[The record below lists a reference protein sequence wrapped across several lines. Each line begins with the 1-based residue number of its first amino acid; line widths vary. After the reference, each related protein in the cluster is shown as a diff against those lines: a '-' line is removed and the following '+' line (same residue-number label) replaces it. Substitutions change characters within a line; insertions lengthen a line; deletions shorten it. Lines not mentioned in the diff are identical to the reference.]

1 MSRFT
6 KKDKNGNYLVESSD
20 MGDYAAYYDSKHSL
34 SSLSGEMV
42 DTLAHYEN
50 LAEQKRL
57 VELPCAVGDMV
68 YEIMRVDDGFRV
80 NPRIMKT
87 LANIVSLMESGR
99 WGKTIFTDKIMA
111 DKVCKKM
118 EQGSKDVYS
127 AANIAKYIINKCT
140 LDGHPIGQITL
151 QNLLY
156 LCQRQHL
163 QDDGEPLFYE
173 DFYAYG
179 IGPSIPSVYF
189 TYSGY
194 GAAMIASTY
203 PESEMLLSEETMEC
217 IDTVVEKY
225 RDCKPWEFEPLVR
238 RSGGAW
244 DKAMDAIHD
253 MRSKTLRQVIPID
266 DIMSDY
272 PMQKNFDDLER

>member
-1 MSRFT
+1 MGRFT
-6 KKDKNGNYLVESSD
+6 KKDKNGDYFVKVSD
-20 MGDYAAYYDSKHSL
+20 IGNYAAYYDSKHSL
-34 SSLSGEMV
+34 LSLSGEMV
-42 DTLAHYEN
+42 DKLANYEN

-57 VELPCAVGDMV
+57 VELPCAVGDRV

-87 LANIVSLMESGR
+87 LANIVSLMEGGR
-99 WGKTIFTDKIMA
+99 WGKTIFTDKTMA
-111 DKVCKKM
+111 DKACEKM
-118 EQGSKDVYS
+118 KQENEGICS

-156 LCQRQHL
+156 LCQRQCL
-163 QDDGEPLFYE
+163 QDNGEPLFYE

-179 IGPSIPSVYF
+179 IGPSIPSVYS

-217 IDTVVEKY
+217 IDAVVEKY

-253 MRSKTLRQVIPID
+253 KRSKSLRQVIPID
-266 DIMSDY
+266 DIATDCQ
-272 PMQKNFDDLER
+272 MQKSADDLER

>member
-20 MGDYAAYYDSKHSL
+20 MGNYAAYYDSKNSL
-34 SSLSGEMV
+34 LSLSGEMV
-42 DTLAHYEN
+42 DMLAHYEN

-57 VELPCAVGDMV
+57 AELPCAVGDMV
-68 YEIMRVDDGFRV
+68 YEIMRVDGDFRV

-99 WGKTIFTDKIMA
+99 WGKTIFTDKAMA
-111 DKVCKKM
+111 DEACEKM
-118 EQGSKDVYS
+118 KEGSKGVYS
-127 AANIAKYIINKCT
+127 ATNIAKYIINKCT

-163 QDDGEPLFYE
+163 QDYRKPLLYE
-173 DFYAYG
+173 DFVAEG
-179 IGPSIPSVYF
+179 FGPSIPSVYY
-189 TYSGY
+189 TYCGY
-194 GAAMIASTY
+194 GGAMLASTY

-217 IDTVVEKY
+217 IDAVVEKY
-225 RDCKPWEFEPLVR
+225 RDCKPWDFECFVR
-238 RSGGAW
+238 RNGGAW
-244 DKAMDAIHD
+244 ESTLH
-253 MRSKTLRQVIPID
+253 SKGLYQIIPID
-266 DIMSDY
+266 DIAADCQ
-272 PMQKNFDDLER
+272 MQKSADDLER

>member
-1 MSRFT
+1 MDRFT
-6 KKDKNGNYLVESSD
+6 KKNKDGNYYVNASD
-20 MGDYAAYYDSKHSL
+20 MGAYTAYYDTKGSI

-42 DTLAHYEN
+42 DTLAGYEN
-50 LAEQKRL
+50 LAEQKHL
-57 VELPCAVGDMV
+57 VELPCAIDDMV
-68 YEIMRVDDGFRV
+68 YEIMREDDGFTVR
-80 NPRIMKT
+80 PRTMKT
-87 LANIVSLMESGR
+87 LTNIISLMEHGA
-99 WGKTIFTDKIMA
+99 WGKTIFTDKVMA
-111 DKVCKKM
+111 DETCEKMNQRSKGVC
-118 EQGSKDVYS
+118 S
-127 AANIAKYIINKCT
+127 AATIAKYIINKCT
-140 LDGHPIGQITL
+140 LDDHLIGQITL

-163 QDDGEPLFYE
+163 QDNGEPLFYE

-179 IGPSIPSVYF
+179 IGPSIPSVYY

-225 RDCKPWEFEPLVR
+225 RDYKPWEFEPLVR

-244 DKAMDAIHD
+244 DKAMSAIHD
-253 MRSKTLRQVIPID
+253 MRSKSLRQVISMD

-272 PMQKNFDDLER
+272 PMQKDFDDLER

>member
-20 MGDYAAYYDSKHSL
+20 MGNYAVYYDSKHSL
-34 SSLSGEMV
+34 LSLSGEMV

-57 VELPCAVGDMV
+57 VELPCAVGDRV

-87 LANIVSLMESGR
+87 LANIVSLMEGGR
-99 WGKTIFTDKIMA
+99 WGKTIFTDKTMA
-111 DKVCKKM
+111 DKACEKM
-118 EQGSKDVYS
+118 KQENEGICS

-163 QDDGEPLFYE
+163 QDYGKPLFYE
-173 DFYAYG
+173 DFIANG
-179 IGPSIPSVYF
+179 FGPSIPSVYY

-194 GAAMIASTY
+194 GAANIVSTY
-203 PESEMLLSEETMEC
+203 PESEMLYTAETMEH
-217 IDTVVEKY
+217 IDAVVEKY
-225 RDCKPWEFEPLVR
+225 RDCKPWEFECFVR
-238 RSGGAW
+238 KNGGAW
-244 DKAMDAIHD
+244 ENTL
-253 MRSKTLRQVIPID
+253 RSKGLQQVIPINEIVAD
-266 DIMSDY
+266 CQ
-272 PMQKNFDDLER
+272 MQKSADDLER